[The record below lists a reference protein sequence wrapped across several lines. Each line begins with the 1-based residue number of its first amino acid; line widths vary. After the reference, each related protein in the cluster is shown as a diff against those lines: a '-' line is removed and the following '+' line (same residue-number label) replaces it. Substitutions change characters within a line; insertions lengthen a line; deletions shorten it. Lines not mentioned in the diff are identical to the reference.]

1 MRKLLVLLLVLG
13 MASVASAALTIDVNG
28 QTNPGVITLMPSD
41 YVWISISSNMGGA
54 LKDMYKATLTLT
66 DPVSGAY
73 SALAAWTG
81 NINVYIPPA
90 IPEAYG
96 MLIAP
101 YAAYAV
107 NAFARVTGIMPAA
120 GTGFEFELHCEGIGD
135 VLVQLTDLR
144 DASIADT
151 LLIHQIIPEPMTMVL
166 LGLGGLSLIRR
177 RR

>member
-28 QTNPGVITLMPSD
+28 QTNPGAITLMPSD
-41 YVWISISSNMGGA
+41 YVWISISSKMGGA
-54 LKDMYKATLTLT
+54 LKDMYNATLGIT
-66 DPVSGAY
+66 DPSGQNY
-73 SALAAWTG
+73 SALASWTG
-81 NINVYIPPA
+81 LVNVYIPPA

-96 MLIAP
+96 MLLSP
-101 YAAYAV
+101 QLAYAV
-107 NAFARVTGIMPAA
+107 NSYARVAGIMPAA
-120 GTGFEFELHCEGIGD
+120 GTGFEFQLHCEGPGD
-135 VLVQLTDLR
+135 VLVKLTDLR
-144 DASIADT
+144 DLSGDI